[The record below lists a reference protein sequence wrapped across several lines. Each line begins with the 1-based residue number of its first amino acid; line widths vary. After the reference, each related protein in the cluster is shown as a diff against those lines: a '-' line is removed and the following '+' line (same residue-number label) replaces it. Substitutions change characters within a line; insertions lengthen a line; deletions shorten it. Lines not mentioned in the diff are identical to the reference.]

1 MEHVLDAVDR
11 LILDY
16 LKKQKEPK
24 TTYQI
29 QHALKDKVSSWSTAQ
44 THLMKLSAFGYVKHT
59 TEKRLNRVRHLWELA
74 EIAKD

>member
-1 MEHVLDAVDR
+1 MDVLDNVDK

-29 QHALKDKVSSWSTAQ
+29 YKDLQPKVGSWSTINY
-44 THLMKLSAFGYVKHT
+44 HLFKLSAFGYVKHT
-59 TEKRLNRVRHLWELA
+59 TERKLTRVRHLWE
-74 EIAKD
+74 IARG